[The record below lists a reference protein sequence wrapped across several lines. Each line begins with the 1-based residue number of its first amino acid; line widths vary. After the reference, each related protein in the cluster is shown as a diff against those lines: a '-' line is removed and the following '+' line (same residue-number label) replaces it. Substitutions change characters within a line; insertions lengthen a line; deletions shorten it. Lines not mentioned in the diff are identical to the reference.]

1 MPHLAPLNWLLL
13 PLFFF
18 FTLLLLMSVNWWTQ
32 LTSVPQLKTK
42 QNHSMSPWKWN

>member
-18 FTLLLLMSVNWWTQ
+18 LTLLLLLSTIWWTQ
-32 LTSVPQLKTK
+32 LISVPNLKTK
-42 QNHSMSPWKWN
+42 QKNSMSSWKWN

>member
-1 MPHLAPLNWLLL
+1 MPHLAPLNWIFL

-18 FTLLLLMSVNWWTQ
+18 FSLLLLMSITWWTQ
-32 LTSVPQLKTK
+32 LILVPSLKSK

>member
-18 FTLLLLMSVNWWTQ
+18 LSLLLLLSVTWWTQ
-32 LTSVPQLKTK
+32 LISVPQLKSN
-42 QNHSMSPWKWN
+42 QNHSMTSWKWN